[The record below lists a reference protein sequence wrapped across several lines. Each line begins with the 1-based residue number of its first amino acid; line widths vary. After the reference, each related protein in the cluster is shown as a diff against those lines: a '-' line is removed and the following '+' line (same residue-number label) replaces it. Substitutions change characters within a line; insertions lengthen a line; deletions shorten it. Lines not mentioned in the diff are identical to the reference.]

1 MMTSFAWGRK
11 QTKESTNPLCPFSA
25 RHSIPIY
32 SLPSPQRGIS
42 LQIAENI
49 EKENMAKKFDR
60 NFFACKF
67 LKTFEN
73 NTQTQSNQNS
83 LPFSFF
89 FWRKWWNW
97 YITFLLQSETS
108 LPSSFGFHERIYL
121 CFLKRSFMFF
131 LMSLIVWEAFFYF
144 HKYLWSIGIFLA
156 CFSLSISV
164 LANLWSSTSDGFSHL
179 LIKFSNTF
187 HLRKS
192 VFFHRWDWRV
202 KKF

>member
-1 MMTSFAWGRK
+1 MMTSFAYGRKQTKESTNPLCPFSLELWGWWMVMSMMMTSFACLWK

-49 EKENMAKKFDR
+49 WKQNMANKFDR
-60 NFFACKF
+60 NVFARKF

-108 LPSSFGFHERIYL
+108 LPSSFGFHERIYI
-121 CFLKRSFMFF
+121 F
-131 LMSLIVWEAFFYF
+131 AFW
-144 HKYLWSIGIFLA
+144 KE
-156 CFSLSISV
+156 V
-164 LANLWSSTSDGFSHL
+164 
-179 LIKFSNTF
+179 
-187 HLRKS
+187 
-192 VFFHRWDWRV
+192 
-202 KKF
+202 